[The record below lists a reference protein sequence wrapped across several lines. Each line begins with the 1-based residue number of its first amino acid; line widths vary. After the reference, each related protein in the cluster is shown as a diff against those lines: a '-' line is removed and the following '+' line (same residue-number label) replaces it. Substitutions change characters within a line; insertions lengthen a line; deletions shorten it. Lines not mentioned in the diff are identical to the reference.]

1 MTHEEIDQLY
11 RKNYEAM
18 YRLARTML
26 YDEEESRDV
35 VSEVFER
42 VMRDAVPTP
51 SYLLTAVR
59 HRCLDRIAHKQV
71 RERVERLLTAERAQD
86 AVTVED
92 DDDRLERLML
102 FIDEQLPPL
111 SRRIFH
117 LRFIEEMTYEEVAT
131 AVGVGRST
139 VFNHLTQ
146 AIARIHQYFKLNR

>member
-1 MTHEEIDQLY
+1 
-11 RKNYEAM
+11 M

-51 SYLLTAVR
+51 SYLLAAVR
-59 HRCLDRIAHKQV
+59 HRCLDRVAHKQV

-111 SRRIFH
+111 SRRIFR
-117 LRFIEEMTYEEVAT
+117 LRFIEEMTYEEVAA
-131 AVGVGRST
+131 AVGVSRVT

-146 AIARIHQYFKLNR
+146 AIARIHQYFKLKR